1 MRKFTG
7 GQIVGLFRD
16 GGRRPLNALSHRVHE
31 CDLSTLTVTNW
42 CSILAIRPDLVHEFE
57 KSTHNW
63 NDDEKELMS
72 AGTEVEM
79 ISAEEFFKDEK

>member
-1 MRKFTG
+1 MRKFVG

-16 GGRRPLNALSHRVHE
+16 GGRRSLNALSHRVNE